1 MKDRVMGRV
10 VFYSASDLSVGGH
23 LQDAEP
29 ILRKFDADTQRDI
42 NDVLELYG
50 IKKYIDAGCALR
62 VWTEAGIQT
71 FKATVE
77 QFPAVV
83 TTCFRRL
90 ESGNIESEY
99 QKVDDELKSTFW
111 EIFTMYKVYE
121 RVDSQVIKQMLE
133 TGMCDVDELLI
144 YKPLVDAYDDVLA
157 ETMRGKA
164 VFAQLILSAY
174 LLELDSPEKRPNI
187 PASLTLDDK
196 EAILSE
202 FIGSA
207 SPNVSL
213 LRIIEQSRDSNQLR
227 LQPETR
233 LKAKRK
239 ADVLYG
245 EMMKDA
251 STFAYSVRLELMESD
266 KDWGVKL
273 VSDSRNNY
281 RLCYNEKVL
290 RAFDDERL
298 VTMFADAYG
307 FLDKNMLMTM
317 PFNYITDSVML
328 EMLSGYHGKK
338 DYPVTSVFN
347 FKQRMAVMQM
357 AFHRQYLKGRGK
369 RIEELLMWFYN
380 DLLKNKYG
388 YPSGAISLGQENASE
403 VDKIR
408 VLIPEI
414 DAILKR
420 YDLYAN
426 KGVVDEE
433 LLGFYQGVHITD
445 TRSVLK
451 RKYFYPVEGNTEV
464 FTSIRLLFHSGS
476 LLDKLPDGYKGERN
490 LFNTVRHSKV
500 RYDQYREWQ
509 RQQLDFL
516 IDKGLIKVD
525 TDGYLCFAN
534 EERIAGLYD
543 LHHDRVIYYWG
554 HPQCVRDEIDKMEA
568 EGLLYSEQK
577 LFSKPEKD
585 YMNYLLNDKQFT
597 NGPAFRNTYAHGEQP
612 NVDARVNETAYNYL
626 LIVLVCTL
634 LKILSELIL
643 KSKKDNDN
651 N

>member
-1 MKDRVMGRV
+1 MSRVMGRV
-10 VFYSASDLSVGGH
+10 VFYSASDLSTGVH
-23 LQDAEP
+23 LQDAEI
-29 ILRKFDADTQRDI
+29 ILRGFDVEAQRDI
-42 NDVLELYG
+42 NDVLELYS
-50 IKKYIDAGCALR
+50 IKKYIDADCALR
-62 VWTEAGIQT
+62 VWTEADIQT
-71 FKATVE
+71 FKTTVE
-77 QFPAVV
+77 RFPAIV
-83 TTCFRRL
+83 TAYCRGL
-90 ESGNIESEY
+90 DSENIEGEY
-99 QKVDDELKSTFW
+99 QEVDAELKDTFW
-111 EIFTMYKVYE
+111 EVFTMYRVYE
-121 RVDSQVIKQMLE
+121 HVDSQIIKRMLE
-133 TGMCDVDELLI
+133 AGVCDVRELLV
-144 YKPLVDAYDDVLA
+144 YKPLVDAYDGIFA

-164 VFAQLILSAY
+164 EFAQLILSAY
-174 LLELDSPEKRPNI
+174 LLELDSPEGRPNI
-187 PASLTLDDK
+187 PASLTLEDK
-196 EAILSE
+196 EAIVIA
-202 FIGSA
+202 FIGTGA
-207 SPNVSL
+207 PNISL

-245 EMMKDA
+245 EMMQDA
-251 STFAYSVRLELMESD
+251 STFPYSVRLELMESD
-266 KDWGVKL
+266 EDWGVKL
-273 VSDSRNNY
+273 LSDSRNNY
-281 RLCYNEKVL
+281 RLCYNEKML
-290 RAFDDERL
+290 RTFDDERL

-307 FLDKNMLMTM
+307 FLDRNMLMTM

-328 EMLSGYHGKK
+328 EMLAGYHGKK
-338 DYPVTSVFN
+338 DYPVTSAFN
-347 FKQRMAVMQM
+347 FKQQTAVMQM
-357 AFHRQYLKGRGK
+357 VFHHQYLKGRGK
-369 RIEELLMWFYN
+369 RMEDLLMWFYN

-426 KGVVDEE
+426 KGEVDEE
-433 LLGFYQGVHITD
+433 LLRFYQGVHITD
-445 TRSVLK
+445 TRSLLK

-464 FTSIRLLFHSGS
+464 FTSIRLLFHSGP

-490 LFNTVRHSKV
+490 LFNTICHSKA

-516 IDKGLIKVD
+516 IEKGLI
-525 TDGYLCFAN
+525 TIEPDGNLRFAN
-534 EERIAGLYD
+534 EERVAVLYD

-585 YMNYLLNDKQFT
+585 YLNYLLNDKQFT
-597 NGPAFRNTYAHGEQP
+597 NGPAFRNTYAHGDQP

-626 LIVLVCTL
+626 LMVLVCTL
-634 LKILSELIL
+634 LKMLSELIL
-643 KSKKDNDN
+643 KSKNDNDSD
-651 N
+651 

>member
-23 LQDAEP
+23 LQDADP
-29 ILRKFDADTQRDI
+29 ILREFDSDDQRDI

-62 VWTEAGIQT
+62 VWTDADVQT
-71 FKATVE
+71 FKVTVE
-77 QFPAVV
+77 EFPAVV
-83 TTCFRRL
+83 TAYFKML
-90 ESGNIESEY
+90 ESGNVEGEY
-99 QKVDDELKSTFW
+99 QKVDDELKDTFW
-111 EIFTMYKVYE
+111 EVFTMYRVYE
-121 RVDSQVIKQMLE
+121 RVDSQVIKRMLE

-144 YKPLVDAYDDVLA
+144 HKPLVDAYDGVLA

-213 LRIIEQSRDSNQLR
+213 LRIIEQSRDSSRLR

-245 EMMKDA
+245 EMMKD
-251 STFAYSVRLELMESD
+251 SSSFAYSVRLEFMESD
-266 KDWGVKL
+266 EDWGVKL
-273 VSDSRNNY
+273 VSDSRNDY
-281 RLCYNEKVL
+281 RFCYNERVL
-290 RAFDDERL
+290 RTFDNERL

-307 FLDKNMLMTM
+307 FFDKNMLMTM

-328 EMLSGYHGKK
+328 EMLTGYHGKK

-357 AFHRQYLKGRGK
+357 VFHQQYLTDRGK
-369 RIEELLMWFYN
+369 RMEDLLTWFYN

-408 VLIPEI
+408 VLIPEL

-426 KGVVDEE
+426 KGEVDEE
-433 LLGFYQGVHITD
+433 LLGFYQGVHITE
-445 TRSVLK
+445 TRSVLEK
-451 RKYFYPVEGNTEV
+451 KYFYPVESKTEV
-464 FTSIRLLFHSGS
+464 FTSIRLLFHTGP
-476 LLDKLPDGYKGERN
+476 LLDKLPDGFKGERN
-490 LFNTVRHSKV
+490 LFNTVRRIKI

-516 IDKGLIKVD
+516 IDKGLIAID

-534 EERIAGLYD
+534 EERIAALYD

-643 KSKKDNDN
+643 KSKKGSDSD
-651 N
+651 

>member
-23 LQDAEP
+23 LQDADP
-29 ILRKFDADTQRDI
+29 ILREFDSDDQRDI

-62 VWTEAGIQT
+62 VWTDADVQT
-71 FKATVE
+71 FKVTVE
-77 QFPAVV
+77 EFPAVV
-83 TTCFRRL
+83 TAYFKML
-90 ESGNIESEY
+90 ESGNVEGEY
-99 QKVDDELKSTFW
+99 QKVDDELKDTFW
-111 EIFTMYKVYE
+111 EVFTMYRVYK
-121 RVDSQVIKQMLE
+121 RVDSQVIKRMLE

-144 YKPLVDAYDDVLA
+144 HKPLVDAYDGVLA

-251 STFAYSVRLELMESD
+251 SSFAYSVRLEFMESD
-266 KDWGVKL
+266 EDWGVKL
-273 VSDSRNNY
+273 VSDSRNDY
-281 RLCYNEKVL
+281 RFCYNERVL
-290 RAFDDERL
+290 RTFDNERL

-328 EMLSGYHGKK
+328 EMLTGYHGKK

-357 AFHRQYLKGRGK
+357 VFHQQYLTDRGK
-369 RIEELLMWFYN
+369 RMEDLLTWFYN

-408 VLIPEI
+408 VLIPEL

-426 KGVVDEE
+426 KGEVDEE
-433 LLGFYQGVHITD
+433 LLGFYQGVHITE
-445 TRSVLK
+445 TRSVLEK
-451 RKYFYPVEGNTEV
+451 KYFYPVESKTEV
-464 FTSIRLLFHSGS
+464 FTSIRLLFHTGP
-476 LLDKLPDGYKGERN
+476 LLDKLPDGFKGERN
-490 LFNTVRHSKV
+490 LFNTVRRIKI

-516 IDKGLIKVD
+516 IDKGLIAID

-534 EERIAGLYD
+534 EERIAALYD

-554 HPQCVRDEIDKMEA
+554 QPQCVRDEIDKMEA

-577 LFSKPEKD
+577 LYSKPEKD
-585 YMNYLLNDKQFT
+585 YLNYLLNDKQFT

-643 KSKKDNDN
+643 KSKKGTDSD
-651 N
+651 

>member
-23 LQDAEP
+23 LQDADP
-29 ILRKFDADTQRDI
+29 ILREFDSDDQRDI

-62 VWTEAGIQT
+62 VWTDADVQK
-71 FKATVE
+71 FKVTVE
-77 QFPAVV
+77 EFPAVV
-83 TTCFRRL
+83 TAYFKML
-90 ESGNIESEY
+90 ESGNVEGEY
-99 QKVDDELKSTFW
+99 QKVDDELKDTFW
-111 EIFTMYKVYE
+111 EVFTMYRVYE
-121 RVDSQVIKQMLE
+121 RVDSQVIKRMLE

-144 YKPLVDAYDDVLA
+144 HKPLVDAYDGVLA

-187 PASLTLDDK
+187 PSSLTLDDK
-196 EAILSE
+196 ETILSE
-202 FIGSA
+202 FIGTD
-207 SPNVSL
+207 SPNISL

-239 ADVLYG
+239 ADALYG

-408 VLIPEI
+408 ALIPEI

-516 IDKGLIKVD
+516 IDKLIKVD

-597 NGPAFRNTYAHGEQP
+597 NGPAFRNTYAHGDQP

-643 KSKKDNDN
+643 KTKKDNDN

>member
-23 LQDAEP
+23 LQDADP
-29 ILRKFDADTQRDI
+29 ILREFDSDDQRDI

-62 VWTEAGIQT
+62 VWTDADVQT
-71 FKATVE
+71 FKVTVE
-77 QFPAVV
+77 EFPAVV
-83 TTCFRRL
+83 TAYFKML
-90 ESGNIESEY
+90 ESGNVEGEY
-99 QKVDDELKSTFW
+99 QKVDDELKDTFW
-111 EIFTMYKVYE
+111 EVFTMYRVYE
-121 RVDSQVIKQMLE
+121 RVDSQVIKRMLE

-144 YKPLVDAYDDVLA
+144 HKPLVDAYDGVLA

-251 STFAYSVRLELMESD
+251 SSFAYSVRLEFMESD
-266 KDWGVKL
+266 EDWGVKL
-273 VSDSRNNY
+273 VSDSRNDY
-281 RLCYNEKVL
+281 RFRYNERVL
-290 RAFDDERL
+290 RTFDNERL

-328 EMLSGYHGKK
+328 EMLTGYHGKK

-357 AFHRQYLKGRGK
+357 VFHQQYLTDRGK
-369 RIEELLMWFYN
+369 RMEDLLTWFYN

-426 KGVVDEE
+426 KGEVDEE
-433 LLGFYQGVHITD
+433 LLGFYQGVHITE
-445 TRSVLK
+445 TRSVLEK
-451 RKYFYPVEGNTEV
+451 KYFYPVESKTEV
-464 FTSIRLLFHSGS
+464 FTSIRLLFHTGP
-476 LLDKLPDGYKGERN
+476 LLDKLPDGFKGERN
-490 LFNTVRHSKV
+490 LFNTVRRIKI

-516 IDKGLIKVD
+516 IDKGLIAID

-534 EERIAGLYD
+534 EERIAALYD

-554 HPQCVRDEIDKMEA
+554 QPQCVRDEIDKMEA

-577 LFSKPEKD
+577 LYSKPEKD
-585 YMNYLLNDKQFT
+585 YLNYLLNDKQFT

-643 KSKKDNDN
+643 KSKKDNDSD
-651 N
+651 

>member
-10 VFYSASDLSVGGH
+10 VFYSASDLSGVGH

-29 ILRKFDADTQRDI
+29 ILREFDADAQRDI

-62 VWTEAGIQT
+62 VWSEADVQT
-71 FKATVE
+71 FKVTVE
-77 QFPAVV
+77 EFPAVV
-83 TTCFRRL
+83 TAYFKML
-90 ESGNIESEY
+90 ESGNVEGEY
-99 QKVDDELKSTFW
+99 QKVDDELKDTFW
-111 EIFTMYKVYE
+111 EVFTMYRVYE
-121 RVDSQVIKQMLE
+121 RVDSQVIKRMLE

-144 YKPLVDAYDDVLA
+144 HKPLVDAYDGVLA

-207 SPNVSL
+207 SPNVRL

-245 EMMKDA
+245 EMMMDA
-251 STFAYSVRLELMESD
+251 SSFAYSVRLEFMESD
-266 KDWGVKL
+266 EDWGVKL
-273 VSDSRNNY
+273 VSDSRNDY
-281 RLCYNEKVL
+281 RFCYNERVL
-290 RAFDDERL
+290 RTFDNERL

-328 EMLSGYHGKK
+328 EMLTGYHGKK

-357 AFHRQYLKGRGK
+357 AFHRQYLKGREK

-426 KGVVDEE
+426 KGEVDEE
-433 LLGFYQGVHITD
+433 LLGFYQGVHITE
-445 TRSVLK
+445 TRSVLEK
-451 RKYFYPVEGNTEV
+451 KYFYPVECKTEV
-464 FTSIRLLFHSGS
+464 FTSIRLLFHTGP
-476 LLDKLPDGYKGERN
+476 LLDKLPDGFKGERN
-490 LFNTVRHSKV
+490 LFNTVRRIKI

-516 IDKGLIKVD
+516 IDKGLIAID

-534 EERIAGLYD
+534 EERIAALYD

-554 HPQCVRDEIDKMEA
+554 QPQCVRDEIDKMEA

-577 LFSKPEKD
+577 LYSKPEKD
-585 YMNYLLNDKQFT
+585 YLNYLLNDKQFT

-643 KSKKDNDN
+643 KSKKGTDSD
-651 N
+651 